1 MHMKSLCI
9 RTIRVLFGLFLFS
22 LGSYLGIQANIGLG
36 AWEAFGVGISGITGL
51 SYGDVI
57 VLSGL
62 MILVIDVLLREKIG
76 VATIL
81 NTLLIGKM
89 VDAMNAMNLMP
100 KMRNFIPGLLLMLLG
115 QVIVC
120 LGVYFYVS
128 PGLGAGPRDSL
139 MIALGKRLSKV
150 PIGAVKGAIEGTVL
164 LIGWALGA
172 KIGVGTIISVFGISF
187 IIQGTFRVLRFDVKA
202 VKHENAFQTLKALS
216 RA

>member
-1 MHMKSLCI
+1 MKSLCI
-9 RTIRVLFGLFLFS
+9 RVIRVLFGLFLFS

-36 AWEAFGVGISGITGL
+36 AWEAFGIGVSGMTGL

-57 VLSGL
+57 VFSGL
-62 MILVIDVLLREKIG
+62 VILVIDVLLREKIG

-89 VDAMNAMNLMP
+89 VDAMNAVNLVP
-100 KMRNFIPGLLLMLLG
+100 KMQSFFPGLLLMVLG
-115 QVIVC
+115 QVVVC
-120 LGVYFYVS
+120 LGVFFYVS

-150 PIGAVKGAIEGTVL
+150 PIGVVKGVIEGSVL

-172 KIGVGTIISVFGISF
+172 KVGVGTIISVFGISF
-187 IIQGTFRVLRFDVKA
+187 IIQGTFKVLHFDVKA
-202 VKHENAFQTLKALS
+202 VKHENAFQTVKELK

>member
-1 MHMKSLCI
+1 MKSLCI